1 MAVTYPVA
9 LPTSPNYQ
17 SVTLRAVN
25 QNTTSSSPFT
35 YRQQIVSHGGQR
47 WEASLTLPPMKR
59 DQAAAWKSALT
70 SLKGSLGTF
79 YLGDPNYPIPRG
91 SLRSSAASVG
101 ITVDGFAGNSFMDLT
116 MQDTSDTLK
125 AGDYL
130 QVGTGINS
138 KLHMIL
144 QDITGNG
151 SVEVWPD
158 LRFDY
163 EYAQAYTT
171 SPNVS
176 NAPPQGV
183 FRLATNFSSW
193 DINNL
198 EAYGI
203 TFEAIEAIAG

>member
-1 MAVTYPVA
+1 
-9 LPTSPNYQ
+9 
-17 SVTLRAVN
+17 
-25 QNTTSSSPFT
+25 
-35 YRQQIVSHGGQR
+35 
-47 WEASLTLPPMKR
+47 MKR
-59 DQAAAWKSALT
+59 DQAAAWKAALT

-91 SLRSSAASVG
+91 SLRSSAGSVG

-116 MQDTSDTLK
+116 MQDTSNTLK

-130 QVGTGINS
+130 QIGTGINS

-144 QDITGNG
+144 QDITGDG

-183 FRLATNFSSW
+183 FRLATNVSSW

-203 TFEAIEAIAG
+203 TFEAIEAISG